1 MKHSLL
7 HLQERKNCPVCL
19 VTCPAWGT
27 SDVEAAANPTAGPG
41 GLRPWGQAPV
51 PLTEDELCFL
61 SQKGRSW
68 SRAFLAAAPQA
79 GACWVVLG
87 GDWAPSRDGQC
98 KAGLQLHTCGK
109 SWLQDWL
116 FPTQKT
122 KLLLELLPVPRSHL

>member
-41 GLRPWGQAPV
+41 GLRPWGQAHV

-61 SQKGRSW
+61 SRKGE
-68 SRAFLAAAPQA
+68 A
-79 GACWVVLG
+79 GAGHFWQQHPKLG
-87 GDWAPSRDGQC
+87 P
-98 KAGLQLHTCGK
+98 AG
-109 SWLQDWL
+109 
-116 FPTQKT
+116 
-122 KLLLELLPVPRSHL
+122 